1 MSNILP
7 INLARQQIGLII
19 EGACTV
25 LHRPQGRR
33 FAELQA
39 GDRLWVREP
48 FCLPGHADRFAPSMA
63 ASLDLP
69 FAFPDQV
76 APGVDPWGGIRPAR
90 TLPRAAHRQ
99 HLLVTDVRLVPVDQ
113 IPPAELT
120 AQGYASARDL
130 LSSIAL
136 ALAGFASFYAA
147 ARRPSADNPVLQ
159 AIRFTRVAH
168 PVPPKEKIDG

>member
-7 INLARQQIGLII
+7 INLAQPQLGRIMG
-19 EGACTV
+19 GTCTV

-48 FCLPGHADRFAPSMA
+48 FCLSMA
-63 ASLDLP
+63 AANLAP
-69 FAFPDQV
+69 TTAVAIGQPVAFATDVVPERE
-76 APGVDPWGGIRPAR
+76 PWGKARPGY

-130 LSSIAL
+130 LSSIEL
-136 ALAGFASFYAA
+136 ALAGFTKFYDP